1 MDKEESIKNLQTLTN
16 IGKITAEKLYSL
28 GIRNKEEMKTINPE
42 KLYEKLNKKEGKKLD
57 RCVLYQFRGAKLN
70 KSWWKCK

>member
-28 GIRNKEEMKTINPE
+28 GIRNK
-42 KLYEKLNKKEGKKLD
+42 
-57 RCVLYQFRGAKLN
+57 
-70 KSWWKCK
+70 KCKPRNSL